1 MDMEGNFQYGRHGG
15 DDKEPTKGNL
25 TQAAAAAYMN
35 SVVDGEA
42 YGEEEEEGYG
52 DELGKD

>member
-25 TQAAAAAYMN
+25 TQAAAAYMN
-35 SVVDGEA
+35 SGGDGEA
-42 YGEEEEEGYG
+42 YGEEEEEEGYG

>member
-25 TQAAAAAYMN
+25 TQAAAAYMN
-35 SVVDGEA
+35 SGGDGEA